1 MVVIL
6 LLSESELIH
15 VVVIVNNSCVRSNVS
30 LLMGVVAKN
39 VSGFK
44 YPIGDAT
51 VIIKNAIIATM

>member
-15 VVVIVNNSCVRSNVS
+15 VIVNNSCVRSNVS